1 MKKVLKYL
9 SLMFAFLLV
18 LTGCNFSKKNSNS
31 KEELADNLEKTGK
44 ATNFSEKVTVD
55 FSMEQEGKKIA
66 ANATVDGK
74 VYTEG
79 DKKLMSADI
88 TAGAS
93 GMTVSGK
100 LYADIDK
107 TSAKLYINYMGQWMK
122 LDAAS
127 LGIDFS
133 QISSE
138 ATDENLSAK
147 EILDYAKETKEVKS
161 DKDGQKKYNV
171 TLDKEKLNKKAVEAA
186 EKAVAEAKKNS
197 QTGTVTQVDP
207 QAEDELAEIK
217 KGVLAKD
224 ITFALYTKDGYVTG
238 FEMDLA
244 TIIDSIGMNEEEL
257 AEIKKMNLTGKIK
270 VELSDFGKVSKI
282 EIPAEALNG
291 TDATKM
297 LGSM

>member
-1 MKKVLKYL
+1 MKKVVKYL

-31 KEELADNLEKTGK
+31 KDDLADNLEKTGK

-74 VYTEG
+74 FYTEG

-88 TAGAS
+88 AVGAS

-133 QISSE
+133 QISTE
-138 ATDENLSAK
+138 TTDENLSAK
-147 EILDYAKETKEVKS
+147 EILDYAKETKEVTS
-161 DKDGQKKYNV
+161 DRDGQKKYDV
-171 TLDKEKLNKKAVEAA
+171 TLDKEKLNKKAAEEA
-186 EKAVAEAKKNS
+186 EKAVAEAKKNGQS
-197 QTGTVTQVDP
+197 DTV
-207 QAEDELAEIK
+207 AEAEEELAEIK